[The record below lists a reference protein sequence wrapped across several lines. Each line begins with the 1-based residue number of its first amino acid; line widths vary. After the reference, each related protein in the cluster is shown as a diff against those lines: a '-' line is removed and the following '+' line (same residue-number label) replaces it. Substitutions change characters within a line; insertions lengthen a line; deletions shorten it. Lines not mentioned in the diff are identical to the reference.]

1 MDGGLTMRVYKCIVK
16 DTLWGVFLVA
26 LYMCSYVCTLLVLLS
41 CCAPRRVT
49 VGGSTQK
56 ADTVYRMNV
65 VRDTVLVK
73 DSVLVSIFNAG
84 DTVYKTREVWRWRDR
99 TKVRVDT
106 AYKSAVRV
114 DTVRVPVAVERKL
127 SWWERT
133 VERPLQQVIAVFIA
147 FAAIMCALYI
157 AVRLRQRRNR
167 DTEIND

>member
-1 MDGGLTMRVYKCIVK
+1 MRAYKRIVIG
-16 DTLWGVFLVA
+16 TLCGA
-26 LYMCSYVCTLLVLLS
+26 LLCALLHVLLS
-41 CCAPRRVT
+41 GCASRRVT
-49 VGGSTQK
+49 VGGTHLK

-99 TKVRVDT
+99 AKVRVDT
-106 AYKSAVRV
+106 VYKSAVRV

-133 VERPLQQVIAVFIA
+133 VERPLKQVIAVFVGLG
-147 FAAIMCALYI
+147 AIICVLYV

>member
-1 MDGGLTMRVYKCIVK
+1 MRAYRRIMIG
-16 DTLWGVFLVA
+16 TLWGVLLCA
-26 LYMCSYVCTLLVLLS
+26 LLHVLLS
-41 CCAPRRVT
+41 GCASRRVT

-56 ADTVYRMNV
+56 TDTVYKMNM

-73 DSVLVSIFNAG
+73 DSVLVSIFNMG

-106 AYKSAVRV
+106 VYKSAVRV

-133 VERPLQQVIAVFIA
+133 VERPLQQVIVA
-147 FAAIMCALYI
+147 FVGLGAIFGVLYV

-167 DTEIND
+167 DTEKNE

>member
-1 MDGGLTMRVYKCIVK
+1 MRAYRRIVIG
-16 DTLWGVFLVA
+16 TLWGVILCA
-26 LYMCSYVCTLLVLLS
+26 LLHVLL
-41 CCAPRRVT
+41 CGCASRRVT

-56 ADTVYRMNV
+56 TDTVYRMNM

-73 DSVLVSIFNAG
+73 DSVLVSIFSAG

-99 TKVRVDT
+99 TNVRVDT
-106 AYKSAVRV
+106 AYKSMVRV

-133 VERPLQQVIAVFIA
+133 VERPLQQVIVAFIGLG
-147 FAAIMCALYI
+147 AIIGVLYV

-167 DTEIND
+167 ETEKNE

>member
-1 MDGGLTMRVYKCIVK
+1 MC
-16 DTLWGVFLVA
+16 A
-26 LYMCSYVCTLLVLLS
+26 LLHVLL
-41 CCAPRRVT
+41 CGCASRRVT

-56 ADTVYRMNV
+56 TDTVYKMNM

-73 DSVLVSIFNAG
+73 DSVLVSIFNMG

-99 TKVRVDT
+99 TNVRVDT
-106 AYKSAVRV
+106 VYKSALRV

-133 VERPLQQVIAVFIA
+133 VERPLQQVIVA
-147 FAAIMCALYI
+147 FVGLGAIFGVLYV

-167 DTEIND
+167 DTEKNE

>member
-1 MDGGLTMRVYKCIVK
+1 MRTYWRIVIG
-16 DTLWGVFLVA
+16 TLWGVLMCA
-26 LYMCSYVCTLLVLLS
+26 LLHVLL
-41 CCAPRRVT
+41 CGCASRRVT

-56 ADTVYRMNV
+56 TDTVYKMNM

-73 DSVLVSIFNAG
+73 DSVLVSIFNMG

-99 TKVRVDT
+99 TNVRVDT
-106 AYKSAVRV
+106 GYKSALRV

-133 VERPLQQVIAVFIA
+133 VERPLQQVIVA
-147 FAAIMCALYI
+147 FVGLGAIFGVLYV

-167 DTEIND
+167 DTEKNE

>member
-1 MDGGLTMRVYKCIVK
+1 MRAYWRIVIG
-16 DTLWGVFLVA
+16 TLWGVLMCA
-26 LYMCSYVCTLLVLLS
+26 LLHVLLS
-41 CCAPRRVT
+41 GCASHRVT

-56 ADTVYRMNV
+56 TDTVYRMNI

-73 DSVLVSIFNAG
+73 DSVLVSIISAG

-99 TKVRVDT
+99 VNVRADT
-106 AYKSAVRV
+106 VYKYKNAVRV

-167 DTEIND
+167 DTEISD

>member
-1 MDGGLTMRVYKCIVK
+1 MRTYKRIVIV
-16 DTLWGVFLVA
+16 TLCG
-26 LYMCSYVCTLLVLLS
+26 VLL
-41 CCAPRRVT
+41 CALLHVLLCGCASRRVT

-56 ADTVYRMNV
+56 TDTVYRMNM

-73 DSVLVSIFNAG
+73 DSVLVSIFSAG

-106 AYKSAVRV
+106 AYKSMVRV

-133 VERPLQQVIAVFIA
+133 VERPLQQVIVA
-147 FAAIMCALYI
+147 FVVLGAIIGVLYV
-157 AVRLRQRRNR
+157 AVRLRQRRSK
-167 DTEIND
+167 DTDINE

>member
-1 MDGGLTMRVYKCIVK
+1 MRAYKRIVIG
-16 DTLWGVFLVA
+16 TLWGVLLCA
-26 LYMCSYVCTLLVLLS
+26 LLHVLLS
-41 CCAPRRVT
+41 GCASRRVM

-56 ADTVYRMNV
+56 TDTVYRMNV

-73 DSVLVSIFNAG
+73 DSVLVSIFSAG

-99 TKVRVDT
+99 TNVRVDT
-106 AYKSAVRV
+106 VYKSAVRV

-133 VERPLQQVIAVFIA
+133 VERPLQQVIVA
-147 FAAIMCALYI
+147 FVGLGAIFGVLYV

-167 DTEIND
+167 DTEKNE

>member
-1 MDGGLTMRVYKCIVK
+1 MRAYWRIVIGS
-16 DTLWGVFLVA
+16 LWGVLMCA
-26 LYMCSYVCTLLVLLS
+26 LLHVLLS
-41 CCAPRRVT
+41 GCASHRVT

-56 ADTVYRMNV
+56 TDTVYRMNM

-73 DSVLVSIFNAG
+73 DSVLVSIFCAG

-99 TKVRVDT
+99 TNVRVDT
-106 AYKSAVRV
+106 VYKSALRV

-133 VERPLQQVIAVFIA
+133 VERPLQQVIGA
-147 FAAIMCALYI
+147 FVGLGAIFGVLYV

-167 DTEIND
+167 DTEKDE

>member
-1 MDGGLTMRVYKCIVK
+1 MRAYWRIVIG
-16 DTLWGVFLVA
+16 TLWGVLMCA
-26 LYMCSYVCTLLVLLS
+26 LLHVLLS
-41 CCAPRRVT
+41 GCASHRVT

-56 ADTVYRMNV
+56 TDTVYRMNM

-73 DSVLVSIFNAG
+73 DSVLVSIFSAG

-99 TKVRVDT
+99 TKVCVDT
-106 AYKSAVRV
+106 VYKSALRV

-167 DTEIND
+167 DTEISD

>member
-1 MDGGLTMRVYKCIVK
+1 MRAYKRIVIG
-16 DTLWGVFLVA
+16 TLWGA
-26 LYMCSYVCTLLVLLS
+26 LLCALLHVLLS
-41 CCAPRRVT
+41 GCASRRVT
-49 VGGSTQK
+49 VGGTHLK
-56 ADTVYRMNV
+56 VDTVYRTNM

-106 AYKSAVRV
+106 VYKSAVRV

-133 VERPLQQVIAVFIA
+133 VERPLQQVIGA
-147 FAAIMCALYI
+147 FVGLGAIICVLYV
-157 AVRLRQRRNR
+157 AVRLRQRRSK
-167 DTEIND
+167 DTDINE

>member
-1 MDGGLTMRVYKCIVK
+1 MRTYWRILIG
-16 DTLWGVFLVA
+16 TLWGVL
-26 LYMCSYVCTLLVLLS
+26 LCTLLHVLL
-41 CCAPRRVT
+41 CGCASRRVT

-56 ADTVYRMNV
+56 TDTVYRMNM

-73 DSVLVSIFNAG
+73 DSVLVSIFSAG

-106 AYKSAVRV
+106 VYKSAVR
-114 DTVRVPVAVERKL
+114 VERKL

-133 VERPLQQVIAVFIA
+133 VERPFKQVIVA
-147 FAAIMCALYI
+147 FVGLGAIFGVLYV

-167 DTEIND
+167 DTEKNE

>member
-1 MDGGLTMRVYKCIVK
+1 MRAYKRIVIG
-16 DTLWGVFLVA
+16 TLWGVLLCA
-26 LYMCSYVCTLLVLLS
+26 LLHVLLS
-41 CCAPRRVT
+41 GCASRRVT
-49 VGGSTQK
+49 VGGSTHK

-73 DSVLVSIFNAG
+73 DSVLVSVFSAG

-99 TKVRVDT
+99 TNVRVDT
-106 AYKSAVRV
+106 VYKSAVRV

-133 VERPLQQVIAVFIA
+133 VERPLQQVMAVFIA
-147 FAAIMCALYI
+147 FVTIIGTLYI

-167 DTEIND
+167 NTEIND

>member
-1 MDGGLTMRVYKCIVK
+1 MRTYKRIVIG
-16 DTLWGVFLVA
+16 TLWGVLMCA
-26 LYMCSYVCTLLVLLS
+26 LLHVLL
-41 CCAPRRVT
+41 CGCASRRVT

-56 ADTVYRMNV
+56 TDTVYKMNM

-73 DSVLVSIFNAG
+73 DSVLVSIFNMG

-99 TKVRVDT
+99 TNVRVDT
-106 AYKSAVRV
+106 VYKSALRV

-133 VERPLQQVIAVFIA
+133 VERPLQQVIVA
-147 FAAIMCALYI
+147 FVGLGAIFGVLYV

-167 DTEIND
+167 DTEKNE

>member
-1 MDGGLTMRVYKCIVK
+1 MRTYWRIVIG
-16 DTLWGVFLVA
+16 TLWGVLLCA
-26 LYMCSYVCTLLVLLS
+26 LLHVLL
-41 CCAPRRVT
+41 CGCASHRVT

-56 ADTVYRMNV
+56 TDTVYRMNM

-73 DSVLVSIFNAG
+73 DSVLVSIFSAG

-106 AYKSAVRV
+106 VYKNAVRV

-133 VERPLQQVIAVFIA
+133 VERPLQQVIVA
-147 FAAIMCALYI
+147 FVGLGAIFGVLYV
-157 AVRLRQRRNR
+157 AVRLRQRRSK
-167 DTEIND
+167 DTEKDE

>member
-1 MDGGLTMRVYKCIVK
+1 MRTYWRIVIG
-16 DTLWGVFLVA
+16 TLWGVL
-26 LYMCSYVCTLLVLLS
+26 LCTLLHVLL
-41 CCAPRRVT
+41 CGCASRRVT

-56 ADTVYRMNV
+56 TDTVYRMNM

-73 DSVLVSIFNAG
+73 DSVLVSIFSTG

-106 AYKSAVRV
+106 VYNSAVRV

-133 VERPLQQVIAVFIA
+133 VERPFKQVIVA
-147 FAAIMCALYI
+147 FVVLGAIIGVIYV

-167 DTEIND
+167 DTEKNE

>member
-1 MDGGLTMRVYKCIVK
+1 MRTYSRIVIG
-16 DTLWGVFLVA
+16 TLWGVLMCA
-26 LYMCSYVCTLLVLLS
+26 LLHVLLS
-41 CCAPRRVT
+41 GCASRRVT

-56 ADTVYRMNV
+56 TDTVYRMNI

-73 DSVLVSIFNAG
+73 DSVLVSIFSAG

-133 VERPLQQVIAVFIA
+133 VDRPLQQVIGA
-147 FAAIMCALYI
+147 FVGLGAIICVLYV

-167 DTEIND
+167 DTEKNE

>member
-1 MDGGLTMRVYKCIVK
+1 MDGGLTMRAYKRIVIG
-16 DTLWGVFLVA
+16 TLWGVLLCA
-26 LYMCSYVCTLLVLLS
+26 LLHVLLS
-41 CCAPRRVT
+41 GCASRRVT

-106 AYKSAVRV
+106 VYKSAVRV

-127 SWWERT
+127 SWWERS
-133 VERPLQQVIAVFIA
+133 VERPLQQVMAVFIA
-147 FAAIMCALYI
+147 FAGIIGALYV

-167 DTEIND
+167 DTEISD